1 MCSVLTAQL
10 TDLQQALDSLPWRH
24 HDGRHHAGE
33 EAGHGELVRAQHRVL
48 VPLLHLLTHRV
59 GVEADGEDGG
69 RANQGS
75 SHACKVVSGQPGA
88 TMSSMWRN
96 CVSFFRCRKT
106 LTFVDGE

>member
-33 EAGHGELVRAQHRVL
+33 EAGHGELVRAQHGVL

-59 GVEADGEDGG
+59 GVEADGEDGR
-69 RANQGS
+69 RADQGS
-75 SHACKVVSGQPGA
+75 SHTCNHSAGQEGQTAGA
-88 TMSSMWRN
+88 SYGKIIGM
-96 CVSFFRCRKT
+96 RKI
-106 LTFVDGE
+106 